1 METSKIIMALE
12 TATLALLSIVEKY
25 DSFEKENPGVSNPIP
40 LSVALKATKA
50 LNEIKRLVG
59 G

>member
-1 METSKIIMALE
+1 MALE